1 MTNQGNGRMYELNTD
16 VKCRDRDRE
25 EEKEREKY
33 DRSRHSWTEK
43 LGKWEEYIVG
53 FGENQMS
60 KKNKV
65 EDVESVTLS
74 FCLLMSR
81 DSFVSYGL
89 IMWFS
94 IFPQT

>member
-1 MTNQGNGRMYELNTD
+1 MCELNTD
-16 VKCRDRDRE
+16 VKCWDRDRE

-53 FGENQMS
+53 FGKNEMS
-60 KKNKV
+60 KKKV
-65 EDVESVTLS
+65 EDVESVTLP

-89 IMWFS
+89 
-94 IFPQT
+94 